1 MKARL
6 YLRDAFGRD
15 FHRVAPQISEPI
27 MILLRLQAIGLL
39 RSRPRRLLERRR
51 EISVIIILSRK
62 IMGGK

>member
-1 MKARL
+1 
-6 YLRDAFGRD
+6 
-15 FHRVAPQISEPI
+15 